1 MKKILITGAN
11 SYIGMSFDSYLKQ
24 WPDKYM
30 VDTMDMIDGSWKE
43 KSFSGY
49 DAVYH
54 VAGIAHSDH
63 GKISPERA
71 QLYYQVNRDLAVETA
86 KKAKDEGVKQF
97 IFMSSLG
104 SYGPAHE
111 QMPHRPITERS
122 TPCPNTA
129 YGQSKLKAEQCLISI
144 RDFPYVIF
152 RPTGIYGPRDKD
164 YALLID
170 YAMRRPISIA
180 LGRSPQSATFIYIAD
195 LVEAVFLAIEKHVVR
210 RSYFVTDGHTYTGQD
225 FTDTICE
232 LAGHKHVRH
241 IHIPL
246 WMAHIAAMMTDTA
259 RQLLGRSF
267 TFNGDKY
274 RILKQRNWT
283 CDIAPLIGDLGYTPQ
298 YNLRR
303 GLTATLLE
311 RLHLTH
317 HTQEVASP
325 ELFDVLLGEAFGTQ
339 AAREVDEL

>member
-1 MKKILITGAN
+1 MSLSILVTGASGFVGSHMVGRTLQEGHTTWAAIRPTSDLQYLTDKRIHFIELDYCN
-11 SYIGMSFDSYLKQ
+11 PQVLYRQLRTYRETGNRWDVIIHCAGVTKCRDKADFDRVN
-24 WPDKYM
+24 YM
-30 VDTMDMIDGSWKE
+30 GTRILAETLIKLDM
-43 KSFSGY
+43 
-49 DAVYH
+49 A
-54 VAGIAHSDH
+54 
-63 GKISPERA
+63 PR
-71 QLYYQVNRDLAVETA
+71 
-86 KKAKDEGVKQF
+86 QF

-129 YGQSKLKAEQCLISI
+129 YGRSKLKAEQCLISI

-170 YAMRRPISIA
+170 YAIRRPISIA

-259 RQLLGRSF
+259 GQLLGRTF

-283 CDIAPLIGDLGYTPQ
+283 CDIAPLIGDLGYAPQ
-298 YNLRR
+298 YDLRC

-311 RLHLTH
+311 RLHPTH

-325 ELFDVLLGEAFGTQ
+325 
-339 AAREVDEL
+339 